1 MFILNYKTLWRHLSF
16 TQRGTMCLR
25 NSLNAGFHWQHNGVY
40 YHTGALEL
48 WMIFWPL
55 GSQNKPGLT
64 ALRPFAK
71 KAACAKR
78 RARRLSVAIGLSY
91 ATLGP
96 AEGRR
101 ARANRRAGC
110 RELGVLGTMAERNL
124 FLSSSSVAAGLHGA
138 LRFIVAR
145 SRPERTSLKF

>member
-1 MFILNYKTLWRHLSF
+1 MRAQARTRDL
-16 TQRGTMCLR
+16 C
-25 NSLNAGFHWQHNGVY
+25 
-40 YHTGALEL
+40 GAVRDHSAKRTHSCGR
-48 WMIFWPL
+48 MRSAPAHAATRPL

-64 ALRPFAK
+64 AFRPFAK
-71 KAACAKR
+71 KGGVRRR